1 MMFRV
6 ITPKVN
12 PGQTVKVVGSCAELG
27 DWNPRLGVT
36 MSADRAIPL
45 YTATVPYS
53 LPDSLEYKFIIC
65 EGDNVIWE
73 EGANRTLHNPGPLD
87 FRGRERWKAT
97 GVAIPVF
104 SLRSDNDF
112 GVGDFEDLK
121 LMADWAASRGMNV
134 IQILPVNDTTMTR
147 TRTDSYPY
155 NANSTIALHPLYL
168 RPELLGH
175 IKDEATRRNFE
186 LLREELQQ
194 LPEVDYERVFA
205 AKEAYARAI
214 FEQEGVKTLTNP
226 EFYRFLD
233 DNSAWL
239 IPYAAFSA
247 LRDKYGTPDFRQWGD
262 DSRYSTSRIVNML
275 NEDGMRHI
283 MQFYFFVQ
291 FHLHN
296 QLRDAAAYCRSK
308 GVALK
313 GDIPIGISPDS
324 VDAWQNPELFNLDM
338 QAGAP
343 PDDFAREG
351 QNWGFPTYNW
361 NRMAPDGYAW
371 WARRLKKMGEY
382 FDAFRIDHVLGFFRI
397 WEIPSTE
404 VYGLLGHFSP
414 ALPLTPEE
422 MENQFGFSF
431 KPEMA
436 RPLHSTEGYANQ
448 REALAAGRADLLPRF
463 ADRLFVEDSYQPGK
477 YHPRIAGYDT
487 EMFRTLPEDQR
498 NAYGRLHE
506 EFFYRRHDDLWRKN
520 AERRLPAV
528 VNATSMLACA
538 EDLGMIPA
546 CVPSVLNKLQVLSLE
561 VQRMPKEFGV
571 SLGRP
576 ETYSYQ
582 SVATTSTHDMPP
594 LRLWLMQVSS
604 PMTDPTPEQCAE
616 YINAHVHSPAMLT
629 ILPLQDWL
637 SADAKLR
644 RPDPTEEQ
652 INIPSNPRH
661 YWRYRMHLTLENLLA
676 NI

>member
-1 MMFRV
+1 ML
-6 ITPKVN
+6 K
-12 PGQTVKVVGSCAELG
+12 
-27 DWNPRLGVT
+27 
-36 MSADRAIPL
+36 
-45 YTATVPYS
+45 
-53 LPDSLEYKFIIC
+53 
-65 EGDNVIWE
+65 
-73 EGANRTLHNPGPLD
+73 
-87 FRGRERWKAT
+87 
-97 GVAIPVF
+97 
-104 SLRSDNDF
+104 
-112 GVGDFEDLK
+112 ED
-121 LMADWAASRGMNV
+121 D
-134 IQILPVNDTTMTR
+134 
-147 TRTDSYPY
+147 
-155 NANSTIALHPLYL
+155 
-168 RPELLGH
+168 
-175 IKDEATRRNFE
+175 
-186 LLREELQQ
+186 
-194 LPEVDYERVFA
+194 
-205 AKEAYARAI
+205 
-214 FEQEGVKTLTNP
+214 
-226 EFYRFLD
+226 
-233 DNSAWL
+233 
-239 IPYAAFSA
+239 
-247 LRDKYGTPDFRQWGD
+247 
-262 DSRYSTSRIVNML
+262 
-275 NEDGMRHI
+275 MRHA

-324 VDAWQNPELFNLDM
+324 VDAWQSPELFNLDM

-361 NRMAPDGYAW
+361 DRMAPDGYAW
-371 WARRLKKMGEY
+371 WARRLSKMGEY

-422 MENQFGFSF
+422 MATQFDFKFSE
-431 KPEMA
+431 EMA
-436 RPLHSTEGYANQ
+436 HPLRSTEGYATQ

-463 ADRLFVEDSYQPGK
+463 ADRLFVEDPYQPGK

-487 EMFRTLPEDQR
+487 EMFRMLPENQR

-506 EFFYRRHDDLWRKN
+506 EFFYRRHDELWRKN
-520 AERRLPAV
+520 AEHRLPAV

-561 VQRMPKEFGV
+561 VQRMPKEYGV
-571 SLGRP
+571 NLGRP

-594 LRLWLMQVSS
+594 LRLWLMQGSDA
-604 PMTDPTPEQCAE
+604 MTDPTPEQCAE
-616 YINAHVHSPAMLT
+616 YIDAHLHSPAMLT

-637 SADAKLR
+637 STDAKLR

-661 YWRYRMHLTLENLLA
+661 YWRYRMHLTLENMLSSV
-676 NI
+676 

>member
-1 MMFRV
+1 MLFKV
-6 ITPKVN
+6 ITPRVSD
-12 PGQTVKVVGSCAELG
+12 GETVKVVGSCAELG
-27 DWNPRLGVT
+27 NWNPRLGVT

-45 YTATVPYS
+45 YTATVPYP

-65 EGDNVIWE
+65 RGDDVIWE
-73 EGANRTLHNPGPLD
+73 EGPNRTISDRGPLD
-87 FRGRERWKAT
+87 FRGRERWRAT

-104 SLRSDNDF
+104 SLRSEQDF

-121 LMADWAASRGMNV
+121 LMADWAAERGMSI
-134 IQILPVNDTTMTR
+134 IQILPINDTTMTR

-168 RPELLGH
+168 RLDKLGT
-175 IKDEATRRNFE
+175 IADEATRIAFE
-186 LLREELQQ
+186 RLRHELQQ
-194 LPEVDYERVFA
+194 LPDVDYERVIE

-214 FEQEGVKTLTNP
+214 FEQEGEKTLKNP
-226 EFYRFLD
+226 DFYRFLD
-233 DNSAWL
+233 ENYYWL

-247 LRDKYGTPDFRQWGD
+247 LRDINGTPDFRQWGN
-262 DSRYSTSRIVNML
+262 DSRYSASRIVSML
-275 NEDGMRHI
+275 NEDTTRHK
-283 MQFYFFVQ
+283 MQFYFFLQ
-291 FHLHN
+291 YHLHC
-296 QLRDAAAYCRSK
+296 QLLEAADYCRAK

-324 VDAWQNPELFNLDM
+324 VDAWHFPELFNLDM

-361 NRMAPDGYAW
+361 ERMAPDGYGW
-371 WARRLKKMGEY
+371 WGRRLKKMGDY

-397 WEIPSTE
+397 WEIPATE

-414 ALPLTPEE
+414 ALPLSPAD
-422 MENQFGFSF
+422 MAHDFGFHF
-431 KPEMA
+431 DPAMA
-436 RPLHSTEGYANQ
+436 RPLHTTEGFASQ
-448 REALAAGRADLLPRF
+448 RAALDAGRSDLLPRF
-463 ADRLFVEDSYQPGK
+463 ADRLFVEDPYQAGRF
-477 YHPRIAGYDT
+477 HPRIAGYET
-487 EMFRTLPEDQR
+487 EMFRNLPEEQR
-498 NAYGRLHE
+498 DAYCRLHE
-506 EFFYRRHDDLWRKN
+506 DFFYRRHNDLWRKN

-528 VNATSMLACA
+528 VNATSMLPCA

-546 CVPSVLNKLQVLSLE
+546 CVPDVLNELQILSLE
-561 VQRMPKEFGV
+561 VQRMPKEYGV
-571 SLGRP
+571 ALGRP

-594 LRLWLMQVSS
+594 LRLWLMQKRGE
-604 PMTDPTPEQCAE
+604 DPAPQVCSEFVDS
-616 YINAHVHSPAMLT
+616 HVNSPAMMT

-637 SADAKLR
+637 STDGTLR

-661 YWRYRMHLTLENLLA
+661 YWQYRMHLPLERLMNK
-676 NI
+676 